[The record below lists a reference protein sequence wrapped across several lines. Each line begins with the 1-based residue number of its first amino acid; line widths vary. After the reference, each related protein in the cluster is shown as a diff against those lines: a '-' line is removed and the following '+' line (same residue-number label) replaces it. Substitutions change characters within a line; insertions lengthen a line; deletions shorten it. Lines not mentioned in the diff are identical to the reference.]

1 MKRLPKPYSSF
12 TTNPKIHISSSIYPS
27 NMTDDIEEIIRKYAL
42 RNAVKFEGQA
52 SIGPVMGKV
61 MGESDE
67 CKEDPTGTKK
77 IVAETV
83 QEINELSLSQQKK
96 ELKELMPEFFE
107 EDEEEEEEEA
117 LPELEAENVVM
128 RMAPYPSGPLH
139 IGNARMILLN
149 DEYVKKHD
157 GKLILF
163 FDDTIGSE
171 KKKLLP
177 EAYDMIEEGLEWL
190 DVEWHETYYK
200 SDRMETYY
208 EYAEKIIEKGESYI
222 CECSAE
228 ELRDNREK
236 GLECSHR
243 KKSVEDNLEGWKDM
257 LEGGFE
263 EGEAVLRLKTDMEYP
278 DPAFRDRV
286 LFRISE
292 RTHPLVGD
300 RYRVWPL
307 LEFSWAID
315 DHLLGMTH
323 ILRGKDLVIED
334 RMEEYIWDIFG
345 WDSPEFLHYGMLRLK
360 DVDLSKSEFQRKL
373 AEGDIKSWDDPRT
386 WSLQS
391 LRRRGIRPEALRE
404 FILDFGL
411 SGTDIEV
418 PASKLYANNREIID
432 QEANRYFFVPDPV
445 KIELVGEIDI
455 EKAKISRHP
464 SQKERGYRELRTGN
478 NVFIPR
484 KEWDDHQ
491 GEEIRLKNFCNIE
504 LEGKKGE
511 ITSFE
516 NKDILKIQWLC
527 EGFDVEVERPDATK
541 EKGMGE
547 KNLKDTK
554 KGDMIQFERYGFV
567 KVERK
572 EPFYAVYGHR

>member
-1 MKRLPKPYSSF
+1 
-12 TTNPKIHISSSIYPS
+12 
-27 NMTDDIEEIIRKYAL
+27 MTDEREEIIRKYAL
-42 RNAVKFEGQA
+42 RNAVKFEGEA
-52 SIGPVMGKV
+52 DIGPVMGKV

-67 CKEDPTGTKK
+67 CREDPAGTKE
-77 IVAETV
+77 IVGETV
-83 QEINELSLSQQKK
+83 QEINELSLEEQKK
-96 ELKELMPEFFE
+96 KLKELMPEFFE
-107 EDEEEEEEEA
+107 EEKEEEEEA
-117 LPELEAENVVM
+117 LPELDADEVVM

-149 DEYVKKHD
+149 DEYVKKYD

-171 KKKLLP
+171 EKKLLP

-190 DVEWHETYYK
+190 NVDWHETYYK
-200 SDRMETYY
+200 SDRMDTYY
-208 EYAEKIIEKGESYI
+208 EYAEKIIEMGESYV

-228 ELRDNREK
+228 ELRENRKK
-236 GLECSHR
+236 GVECRHR
-243 KKSVEDNLEGWKDM
+243 NKSVEENLEDWDRM
-257 LEGGFE
+257 LDGSFE
-263 EGEAVLRLKTDMEYP
+263 EGEAVLRLKTDMEHP

-300 RYRVWPL
+300 EYRVWPL

-345 WDSPEFLHYGMLRLK
+345 WESPEFLHYGMLRLK
-360 DVDLSKSEFQRKL
+360 DVSLSKSELQRKI
-373 AEGDIKSWDDPRT
+373 ADGEIEGWEDLRT

-411 SGTDIEV
+411 SSTDIEV
-418 PASKLYANNREIID
+418 PASKLYAKNREVVD
-432 QEANRYFFVPDPV
+432 PEANRYFFVPDPV

-455 EKAKISRHP
+455 EKAKVSRHP
-464 SQKERGYRELRTGN
+464 SHKDRGYRELETGDT
-478 NVFIPR
+478 VFIPR
-484 KEWDDHQ
+484 KELEDHQ
-491 GEEIRLKNFCNIE
+491 GEEIRLKNFCNIM
-504 LEGKKGE
+504 LEGKKGK
-511 ITSFE
+511 ITGFE

-527 EGFDVEVERPDATK
+527 DGFDVEVERPDATK
-541 EKGMGE
+541 EKGLGE
-547 KNLKDTK
+547 KNLEETE
-554 KGDMIQFERYGFV
+554 KGDIIQFERYGFV
-567 KVERK
+567 KVERR